1 MNKTTAIVVEGN
13 FIWSSLNCCQN
24 ISSVNR
30 LISRK
35 KIFISSLSFSFISHH
50 DQIQA
55 HPLFQ
60 NDHYHLHPHT
70 KSPEIFTRQAKPSN
84 PGFTSSALHCYLS
97 PGWLQTGQIRR
108 RANFIQR
115 NLNHFDK
122 MGSMSTRP
130 GIVGCNCCNWRGR
143 YIHCAPDIKAVWR
156 HCQIAR
162 ACEILRLCDTK

>member
-1 MNKTTAIVVEGN
+1 MGLGGTQASLA
-13 FIWSSLNCCQN
+13 FIKLPQTPMCCSIIITIN
-24 ISSVNR
+24 
-30 LISRK
+30 
-35 KIFISSLSFSFISHH
+35 SHH
-50 DQIQA
+50 G
-55 HPLFQ
+55 
-60 NDHYHLHPHT
+60 HYHLHPHT

-108 RANFIQR
+108 QANLIQR

-143 YIHCAPDIKAVWR
+143 YIHSAPDIKAVWR

-162 ACEILRLCDTK
+162 ACEIPILCDTK